1 MTSQRN
7 KIVLLG
13 AIAAGAALLVGGAWA
28 LHVGPFGAAGRGSV
42 LATVDGE
49 REIYVCKDCG
59 KEGLL
64 LLFSTEEER
73 RRFEAECRKGTS

>member
-1 MTSQRN
+1 MVEVAACTFCGSSRIYP
-7 KIVLLG
+7 KIWVQG
-13 AIAAGAALLVGGAWA
+13 
-28 LHVGPFGAAGRGSV
+28 F

-49 REIYVCKDCG
+49 REVYVCKDCG